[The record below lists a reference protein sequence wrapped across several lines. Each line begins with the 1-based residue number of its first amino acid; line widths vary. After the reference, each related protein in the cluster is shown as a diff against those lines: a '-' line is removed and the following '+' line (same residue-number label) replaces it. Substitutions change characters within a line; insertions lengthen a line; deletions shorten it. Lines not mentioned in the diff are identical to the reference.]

1 MQGSTQDLD
10 VEGKKE
16 GKKKKKKKKKEKGEK
31 EEEEKT
37 KNPVREK
44 EEGKNGMKIQE
55 KKKKKKR
62 EFARLVSCVVPR
74 PQLSG
79 IDCFQTM
86 SLKGQCT
93 RREARGKKNNGTKV
107 FDEEAKFTTWGVL
120 FRVQDRKS
128 NVHF

>member
-1 MQGSTQDLD
+1 MLR
-10 VEGKKE
+10 EKKKGRRKIMR
-16 GKKKKKKKKKEKGEK
+16 GKKKREKKRKKRRQ
-31 EEEEKT
+31 

>member
-1 MQGSTQDLD
+1 MQGRRKDLD

-16 GKKKKKKKKKEKGEK
+16 GKKKNNEGKKEK
-31 EEEEKT
+31 
-37 KNPVREK
+37 REK
-44 EEGKNGMKIQE
+44 EEGKNGMQIQAQYE
-55 KKKKKKR
+55 KKKR